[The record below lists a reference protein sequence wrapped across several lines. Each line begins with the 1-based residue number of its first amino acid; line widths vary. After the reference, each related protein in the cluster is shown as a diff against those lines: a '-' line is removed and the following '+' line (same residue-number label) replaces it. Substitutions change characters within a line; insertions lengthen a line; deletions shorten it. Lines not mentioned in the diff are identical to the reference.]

1 MEDVGLKREAG
12 GRERVDEVG
21 RGSCGSCLSDRGGIL
36 TAKKALERQVLTER
50 TVLMRHCVEEKP
62 RGQMLPAHN
71 LVFGE

>member
-36 TAKKALERQVLTER
+36 TAKKALEREVLTER
-50 TVLMRHCVEEKP
+50 SDLMRGCVQEKG
-62 RGQMLPAHN
+62 RG
-71 LVFGE
+71 GEGTDVTSP